1 MSDNNDQEIFIDLDD
16 PSDELGYTEYD
27 WANLSEAESDRH
39 NEIIEMSE
47 ENVLQV
53 DLDGLN
59 DLHKWAAA
67 QVLFDA
73 DNDRGEDL
81 ARALIFGDRKHPA
94 IDYLEL
100 AVEFCFDHVLEDKLE
115 TAREILAVIH
125 ELAEPDDSTPLEFE
139 ALILFAESQKLDG
152 DEAKAKE
159 ATAMAKYQDIIEDF
173 GDDPET
179 LLNLASHFGMF
190 GMMARANELIDQA
203 ETLAHA
209 ENDQELIEVIA
220 EFRVH
225 LNEEDEGADA

>member
-1 MSDNNDQEIFIDLDD
+1 MSDNNDQEIFIDIDD
-16 PSDELGYTEYD
+16 LSEELGYTEYD
-27 WANLSEAESDRH
+27 WANLSEEESDRH

-47 ENVLQV
+47 EEVIQL

-81 ARALIFGDRKHPA
+81 ARALIFGERKHPA
-94 IDYLEL
+94 INYLEL

-125 ELAEPDDSTPLEFE
+125 ELADADDSTPLEFE
-139 ALILFAESQKLDG
+139 ALILFAESQKLEGPDG
-152 DEAKAKE
+152 KAKE
-159 ATAMAKYQDIIEDF
+159 SAAMAKYQDIIEDF

-190 GMMARANELIDQA
+190 GMMERANELIDQA
-203 ETLAHA
+203 ETLARA
-209 ENDQELIEVIA
+209 ENDQELVEVIE

-225 LNEEDEGADA
+225 LNEEEDGDDA